1 MKKLAVLTSENE
13 TIVRAVI
20 EYFRNK
26 NIDIIVLSNVLNSK
40 VFDSAKLLNIEY
52 EYVPAEENGQYFSCK
67 NFDLVAI
74 TEYKGELSAD
84 TIESGKFID
93 IHMSLLPAFK
103 GKDAIYRAFD
113 AGVKVSGVTV
123 HSITSEI
130 DGGKILAQY
139 PVLISNTTHFDEF
152 RDEMYKVAGILY
164 PKVIECILEDKVFDF
179 ADLFKGACSSGCG
192 GCSGDCRNH

>member
-20 EYFRNK
+20 EYLRNK

-40 VFDSAKLLNIEY
+40 VFDLAKLLNIAC

-164 PKVIECILEDKVFDF
+164 AKVIECILEDKVFDF